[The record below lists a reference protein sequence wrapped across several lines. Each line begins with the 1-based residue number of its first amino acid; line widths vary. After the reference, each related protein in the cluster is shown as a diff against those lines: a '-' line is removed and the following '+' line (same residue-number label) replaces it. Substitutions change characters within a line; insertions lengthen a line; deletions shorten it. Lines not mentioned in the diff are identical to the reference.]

1 MSAVHLSHHPPRLHH
16 VYWRH
21 AANVLEPRPSPL
33 MPRAPSATLIFLLL
47 TSAAALHSR
56 LDPCLGEFTR
66 CPDSGVCTMSS
77 HWCGAKSG
85 CKRGQYLCPSDSRTC
100 VDSAADY
107 AKCPGIKGTHLDW
120 TLGTEARLDF
130 LVAHTSL
137 SAQIGQ
143 LHNTAPELLEL
154 GVPEYQWLN
163 DDQHGV
169 ARTPARATVFP
180 NGVGLGATFSHATL
194 RAVGAVV
201 GREARGLHNGFL
213 ASDPRRRQMTCNGCG
228 LTLYAPNLN
237 LVRDP
242 RWGRAQEVSRRGAAG
257 EE

>member
-1 MSAVHLSHHPPRLHH
+1 
-16 VYWRH
+16 
-21 AANVLEPRPSPL
+21 
-33 MPRAPSATLIFLLL
+33 MPRAPSATLIFLIL

-169 ARTPARATVFP
+169 ARTVF
-180 NGVGLGATFSHATL
+180 L
-194 RAVGAVV
+194 RARPSSRMASASARLSRTPLCGPSAPSWVARRAGCTTASLRQTRAGA
-201 GREARGLHNGFL
+201 R
-213 ASDPRRRQMTCNGCG
+213 
-228 LTLYAPNLN
+228 
-237 LVRDP
+237 
-242 RWGRAQEVSRRGAAG
+242 
-257 EE
+257 